1 MPATRFLPL
10 LLITAIAVA
19 FAWQLAGKQADSSP
33 ARTTDPALQRPMPTL
48 HLPILNSESTYT
60 PSDAGGAYLLNVF
73 ASWCAAC
80 RIEHG
85 QLLALK
91 QQSGLPLYGMAWKD
105 KPENTTRWLEEMGNI
120 YDVVMV
126 DADGRAA
133 IDIGLTGAPET
144 YMVSADGVILAVYRG
159 ALSASVIEQ
168 IFLPAMQAMEPR

>member
-10 LLITAIAVA
+10 LLILAIAVA
-19 FAWQLAGKQADSSP
+19 FAWQLAGKQADDVSTRV
-33 ARTTDPALQRPMPTL
+33 ADPALQRSMPALT
-48 HLPILNSESTYT
+48 LPILNSESTYALADT
-60 PSDAGGAYLLNVF
+60 NGAYLFNVF

-85 QLLALK
+85 QLQELK
-91 QQSGLPLYGMAWKD
+91 MQTGLPLHGMAWKD

-133 IDIGLTGAPET
+133 IEIGLTGAPET
-144 YMVSADGVILAVYRG
+144 YLVSPDGVILAVYRG
-159 ALSASVIEQ
+159 ALSESVVQQVFI
-168 IFLPAMQAMEPR
+168 PAIQAMEGR